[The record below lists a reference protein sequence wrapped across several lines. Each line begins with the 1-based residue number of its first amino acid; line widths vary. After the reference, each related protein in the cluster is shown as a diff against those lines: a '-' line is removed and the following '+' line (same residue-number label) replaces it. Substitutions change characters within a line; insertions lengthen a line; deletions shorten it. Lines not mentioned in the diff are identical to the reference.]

1 MKHNG
6 EVLVARHGETESNRA
21 GRYAGWCME
30 SLTRL
35 GREQAVELGY
45 RLKDAG
51 VTRVRTS
58 CIRRAQET
66 AALVGGVLGVPVL
79 PDSRLNELR
88 MGPWEGLTE
97 AEVLE
102 RYPGEFRIWHEAP
115 DELRLPDRETLRE
128 LAGRVQEVVA
138 TSMRSGHRELLMTH
152 VALVRVATLAAY
164 GRPLSEYKQ
173 IEVENCCLM
182 PVPVPPTWIVPDRA
196 QEVASVPAQRF
207 ATG

>member
-1 MKHNG
+1 
-6 EVLVARHGETESNRA
+6 
-21 GRYAGWCME
+21 
-30 SLTRL
+30 
-35 GREQAVELGY
+35 
-45 RLKDAG
+45 
-51 VTRVRTS
+51 
-58 CIRRAQET
+58 
-66 AALVGGVLGVPVL
+66 VLGVPVL